1 MCNCKTCNQKM
12 YDMQVE
18 IFRLSGLVNSLQPG
32 TKEDWEYSEPLGVGG
47 AAGTF
52 TLRAPFV
59 GDCEYS
65 VQQVSGG
72 NATMQIML
80 SSHPIPMT
88 VDYSSAAQGTAE
100 NSGLNGITSIIP
112 ANSTIPSVMVFVPLR
127 NSENILYGR
136 VSGTAAAYATVIFRQ
151 KR

>member
-1 MCNCKTCNQKM
+1 M
-12 YDMQVE
+12 YDMQIE

-32 TKEDWEYSEPLGVGG
+32 TKEDWEYSEPLGIGG
-47 AAGTF
+47 AAGSF
-52 TLRAPFV
+52 ALRAPFT

-80 SSHPIPMT
+80 SSHPIPSAI
-88 VDYSSAAQGTAE
+88 DYTSAAQGTSE
-100 NSGLNGITSIIP
+100 NAGINGITSIIP
-112 ANSTIPSVMVFVPLR
+112 ANTTIPSVMVFVPLR

-136 VSGTAAAYATVIFRQ
+136 VSGTAAAYATIIFRQ